1 MIKFK
6 NERLYEVVEVAR
18 LLAVTP
24 QHVYQLCTKG
34 RLGRRIGGD
43 GRIRIGESDLEQFFG
58 ESRKGNKPTGNNRK
72 GSHRKAVEEL
82 KKKGL

>member
-43 GRIRIGESDLEQFFG
+43 GRILSLI
-58 ESRKGNKPTGNNRK
+58 
-72 GSHRKAVEEL
+72 HI
-82 KKKGL
+82 